1 MGQYEELN
9 EGIQRGNNLRILIID
24 NNNLEFCIQNKTFFP
39 ANTIFDNYDIIL
51 TPEWVHSEI
60 AHSDSRLQYLASI
73 PKPSYILS
81 EEEDYTRLV
90 DYQDYRLM
98 RLFDYATS
106 SITKARKKIGEFKSY
121 YAREQDLPENW
132 IADFC
137 DNAFEIN
144 ETTGPGGETIELRK
158 NAGETSILVLA
169 YLLVHHYSSKIG
181 RITIFSSD
189 KGSLTI
195 KESIMD
201 NLGKME
207 LTNNV
212 KIPITFKTTD
222 ILIAEACKDGR
233 IQSSDILSI
242 RSNPRTVIYTELLD
256 DRTSHRYKG
265 VLDTNEFIK
274 LVDSIDKYHIE
285 F

>member
-1 MGQYEELN
+1 MGKYEELN
-9 EGIQRGNNLRILIID
+9 EEIQGGNNLRILIID
-24 NNNLEFCIQNKTFFP
+24 NNNLEFCIQNETFFP
-39 ANTIFDNYDIIL
+39 ASTIFDNYDIIL

-60 AHSDSRLQYLASI
+60 AHSERRLQYLASI
-73 PKPSYILS
+73 PKSSFILS
-81 EEEDYTRLV
+81 EEEDYTRFV

-98 RLFDYATS
+98 GLFDYAS
-106 SITKARKKIGEFKSY
+106 YSIAKARKKINEFKRIYSL
-121 YAREQDLPENW
+121 EQDLPEDW

-137 DNAFEIN
+137 NNAFEIN
-144 ETTGPGGETIELRK
+144 ETTGPDGEVIELRK

-169 YLLVHHYSSKIG
+169 YLLVHHYSSNIG

-195 KESIMD
+195 KENIMD

-207 LTNNV
+207 ITHNT

-222 ILIAEACKDGR
+222 VLIAEAFKDGR
-233 IQSSDILSI
+233 IQLSDIS
-242 RSNPRTVIYTELLD
+242 RMRTNPRTVMYTELLD
-256 DRTSHRYKG
+256 DGTSHRYQA
-265 VLDTNEFIK
+265 VFDTIEFLKIIN
-274 LVDSIDKYHIE
+274 SIDKYHIE